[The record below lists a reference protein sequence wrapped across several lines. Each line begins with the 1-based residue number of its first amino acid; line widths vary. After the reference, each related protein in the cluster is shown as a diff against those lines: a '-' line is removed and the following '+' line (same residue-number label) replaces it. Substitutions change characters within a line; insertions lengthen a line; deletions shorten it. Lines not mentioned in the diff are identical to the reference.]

1 MSRDLYKPNQHCVWW
16 INVPRGDKVYIRSS
30 RFAVEGSPGT
40 LSLFHPTSDY
50 WIIVNKTAIAFSTK
64 VPRFDKFMSVISFN
78 KITLGVVRSYIQ
90 PRKQGNKRQ
99 QKERWGWDKIEKW
112 GKQYRGG
119 LHKIGVRNPRPTM
132 SAALIISFE
141 KIFTYVELNEENN

>member
-78 KITLGVVRSYIQ
+78 IRCGAIAHSAKET
-90 PRKQGNKRQ
+90 RQ
-99 QKERWGWDKIEKW
+99 QKATKRAVGV
-112 GKQYRGG
+112 GK
-119 LHKIGVRNPRPTM
+119 N
-132 SAALIISFE
+132 
-141 KIFTYVELNEENN
+141 